1 VFARSPSFSFSLSL
15 SLSACL
21 PACIL
26 SSAHYSLPPTH
37 RLSLFSLAL
46 LRHTGC
52 QPATRACPSIF
63 SKHPSSITPISGAW
77 VLASASQLTDIRARC
92 MCARP
97 RVRQVRACAAT
108 SPLATCG
115 PLQRPQHGR
124 SLPQGTEPADACI
137 PGNISMCSRMPAPAR
152 VPVPAAGASGCGNP
166 AKIPTRN
173 G

>member
-1 VFARSPSFSFSLSL
+1 
-15 SLSACL
+15 
-21 PACIL
+21 
-26 SSAHYSLPPTH
+26 
-37 RLSLFSLAL
+37 
-46 LRHTGC
+46 
-52 QPATRACPSIF
+52 
-63 SKHPSSITPISGAW
+63 
-77 VLASASQLTDIRARC
+77 